1 MRPSSTSTSWL
12 AAAAFAAIAIAAALA
27 LWQLFALS
35 PIALVEDEAA
45 VLAVDQ
51 RKRIAEFHDLLL
63 QDHGIDY
70 RVVTLRDAG
79 DINAAA
85 ARKFAALSTGMRSE
99 SGRALLLMIDT
110 SEDLVRME
118 VSHSLEPVYTD
129 AFTKYIES
137 RQMVP
142 FFQSGRVADGIL
154 ATTELIVAKAQ
165 EAERQGSL
173 DVEEEPAKSSGAGAT
188 SDALIGKAD
197 KRTGG
202 DSADVR
208 AGSSPAKT
216 LQEYMAA
223 MASRNGAPDLT
234 LYTSATR
241 AMLQRWTITPAQM
254 DMIVKSYRRCT
265 AEPVQYE
272 DDLAVIRYP
281 IEQRTCAPFFFRRS
295 QDGWQLDLTM
305 MQDVIRFGRSNS
317 WRLDLSVDHPYKF
330 AFTDWTFDSNG
341 FPRNVK

>member
-1 MRPSSTSTSWL
+1 MRSSSTSTSWL

-99 SGRALLLMIDT
+99 TGRALLLMIDT

-208 AGSSPAKT
+208 AGSSPAKPYKSIWRPW
-216 LQEYMAA
+216 QAA
-223 MASRNGAPDLT
+223 MVPRTSHSIHPPPALCCTLDHNSGANGHDRKELSPVHG
-234 LYTSATR
+234 R
-241 AMLQRWTITPAQM
+241 AG
-254 DMIVKSYRRCT
+254 
-265 AEPVQYE
+265 
-272 DDLAVIRYP
+272 P
-281 IEQRTCAPFFFRRS
+281 I
-295 QDGWQLDLTM
+295 
-305 MQDVIRFGRSNS
+305 
-317 WRLDLSVDHPYKF
+317 
-330 AFTDWTFDSNG
+330 
-341 FPRNVK
+341 